1 LPALRDDR
9 FLWSGFFTPMHTQT
23 HAYMHPPRPRRRRCC
38 SLLFSWSMYGRRLPQ
53 EHICVDACGGCN
65 VRHRWC
71 RTETAPPPPLH
82 KSLNR
87 QGTLRTRAPCHV
99 RDGQGRTSRVGAVP
113 GIGSGARILKLD
125 LVHGGWPEMQRQL
138 TQMFTHSPH
147 MRPSAAQRLPR
158 AWSMACKHAWWT
170 CMACRHTA
178 ALLDMRYC
186 TCIVAHANSHCSI
199 ALALLHMQTPIAL
212 PPLRLAS

>member
-1 LPALRDDR
+1 MPALRDDR

-113 GIGSGARILKLD
+113 GIGSGARILKLATA
-125 LVHGGWPEMQRQL
+125 LCCAWMSVPHTQTMLATGRMINGQL
-138 TQMFTHSPH
+138 RH
-147 MRPSAAQRLPR
+147 
-158 AWSMACKHAWWT
+158 CV
-170 CMACRHTA
+170 RHTF
-178 ALLDMRYC
+178 
-186 TCIVAHANSHCSI
+186 
-199 ALALLHMQTPIAL
+199 PGKG
-212 PPLRLAS
+212 PPQNTVGTATLSSRRLA